1 MASFFGSSAPPPQEG
16 MSPGVEK
23 ALAFLILAMIGR
35 LLKPRFSQPQLA
47 GVQRLIMDATLP
59 CTIFKALCAVS
70 LDYELLRWPLL
81 GIAFVLIQLA
91 AATLASKLFF
101 KDAIRQQTALY
112 QLATA
117 APGLSAF
124 VFVKEFVGDDYA
136 GPAGS
141 RRPEALWCLHA
152 IDATRVHRRRS
163 WVVSF
168 SILSRFGLRRCSAQ
182 VPRPRRLER
191 SRRPPI

>member
-1 MASFFGSSAPPPQEG
+1 MSSWFGSSDAAPPPPA

-23 ALAFLILAMIGR
+23 ALAFLVLAAAGR

-70 LDYELLRWPLL
+70 LDVELLRWPLL
-81 GIAFVLIQLA
+81 GVVFVCVQLA
-91 AATLASKLFF
+91 AASVASKLFF
-101 KDAIRQQTALY
+101 PDAVRRQTARY

-124 VFVKEFVGDDYA
+124 VFIKEFVG
-136 GPAGS
+136 
-141 RRPEALWCLHA
+141 RRPGICRTG
-152 IDATRVHRRRS
+152 DATLFVICLINYIWYWSCPSCSACRRQLRRS
-163 WVVSF
+163 S
-168 SILSRFGLRRCSAQ
+168 SRTR
-182 VPRPRRLER
+182 
-191 SRRPPI
+191 

>member
-1 MASFFGSSAPPPQEG
+1 MSSWFGSSGAAPPPPPA

-23 ALAFLILAMIGR
+23 ALAFLVLAAAGR

-70 LDYELLRWPLL
+70 LDVELLRWPLL
-81 GIAFVLIQLA
+81 GIAFVAVQLMA
-91 AATLASKLFF
+91 AAIAARLFF
-101 KDAIRQQTALY
+101 PDAMRRQTARY

-124 VFVKEFVGDDYA
+124 VFIKEFVGDAYA
-136 GPAGS
+136 GPA
-141 RRPEALWCLHA
+141 
-152 IDATRVHRRRS
+152 
-163 WVVSF
+163 
-168 SILSRFGLRRCSAQ
+168 
-182 VPRPRRLER
+182 
-191 SRRPPI
+191 